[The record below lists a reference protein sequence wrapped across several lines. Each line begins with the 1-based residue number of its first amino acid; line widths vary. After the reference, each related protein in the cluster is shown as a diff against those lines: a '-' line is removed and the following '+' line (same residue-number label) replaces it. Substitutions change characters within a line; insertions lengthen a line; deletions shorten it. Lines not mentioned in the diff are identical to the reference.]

1 MKFRHLLML
10 LSVAVVLF
18 SSCSNSAQKNVIPK
32 DATMVVSF
40 DLKEIATK
48 GELSSSPYLA
58 QLKAFAAMESPET
71 GKIVNDLI
79 EDPAISG
86 IDFSEPAYLFV
97 CKDGCIG
104 FTWKMNSASDL
115 KDFFIKAG
123 VKDSEFSDHDGFNW
137 LTEPEGN
144 DEPIRFAFND
154 NVGIVLGF
162 PPMDYQSAKE
172 QGGKMTSKLLA
183 LANQS
188 DGDSFF
194 ASDNYSKMNE
204 VDGEVKMF
212 VSGDIVNAYLSEN
225 EKSMIA
231 SQVPFNLSRAVSVAG
246 LAFENGQIVLR
257 MKSDN
262 DDPVMKHYN
271 ELAANCL
278 SKLTGGF
285 LAHAPED
292 FFMWGAIN
300 VNWENVLSALRRN
313 DDIKAALAQA
323 SMEEDINFDQLAKSV
338 NGGDITFIMPEFDN
352 YNPPMLL
359 KARMNDDSAF
369 QLLGSQLAEL
379 TDDDITFDGST
390 FHFGSYYDKQS
401 LGMNGKNLY
410 WCNENGE
417 DYLSPAQQAP
427 SALAAVQDD
436 ILNSYGYFFIN
447 LKPVIKNN
455 VPAEAAA
462 IYPKMLNL
470 ESVVLR
476 VPSINEFEAR
486 FTVTDKDQN
495 ILKFLT
501 H

>member
-1 MKFRHLLML
+1 ML
-10 LSVAVVLF
+10 LPVVAVLF

-40 DLKEIATK
+40 DLKEIASK
-48 GELSSSPYLA
+48 GEFSSSPYLA
-58 QLKAFAAMESPET
+58 QLKAFAAMDSPET
-71 GKIVNDLI
+71 AQMVNDLI

-86 IDFSEPAYLFV
+86 VDFSEPAYLFV

-115 KDFFIKAG
+115 KDFCIKAG
-123 VKDSEFSDHDGFNW
+123 AKDSEFSDHDGFSW
-137 LTEPEGN
+137 LKDPEEDN
-144 DEPIRFAFND
+144 EPIRFAFND

-162 PPMDYQSAKE
+162 PDMNYQSAKE
-172 QGGKMTSKLLA
+172 QGSKMTSKLLA
-183 LANQS
+183 LANQGES
-188 DGDSFF
+188 ESFL

-212 VSGDIVNAYLSEN
+212 VSGDIINAYLSEN

-231 SQVPFNLSRAVSVAG
+231 SQVPFNLSRAASVAG

-257 MKSDN
+257 VKNEN
-262 DDPVMKHYN
+262 DDPVIKHYN

-292 FFMWGAIN
+292 FFIWGAIN
-300 VNWENVLSALRRN
+300 VNWENVLSTLRKN

-323 SMEEDINFDQLAKSV
+323 SMEEDINFDQLAKSI

-352 YNPPMLL
+352 YKPPFVV

-369 QLLGSQLAEL
+369 QMIGSQLAEL
-379 TDDDITFDGST
+379 TDNNMTFDGST
-390 FHFGSYYDKQS
+390 FHFGSYYDKQL

-410 WCNENGE
+410 WCSENGE
-417 DYLSPAQQAP
+417 DYLSPSQQTP

-436 ILNSYGYFFIN
+436 ILNSYGYFYLN

-470 ESVVLR
+470 ESVVMR
-476 VPSINEFEAR
+476 IPSVNEFEAK